1 MISPFSASAAQSLP
15 RGQMLVEAGRQ
26 GAVWRVLSG
35 VIRLE
40 RPTRDGHV
48 LVQLALPGD
57 LIGVETL
64 CAQVQ
69 ACTATALLH
78 ARVEVVAFA
87 GELSQYTT
95 VVKGLLQQQR
105 QAMDMVRLRSGS
117 IQQRLA
123 HLLALLGQGVDG
135 HVRVLQR
142 DELPTL
148 REMAQIVDSANET
161 VCRELNV
168 LLPHKPGQGD
178 KPARAPSG
186 RPRTRWVANPGRAAM
201 ALAS

>member
-1 MISPFSASAAQSLP
+1 MISLLSASAAHLLP
-15 RGQMLVEAGRQ
+15 RGQILVEAGRQ

-69 ACTATALLH
+69 ACTATALLN
-78 ARVEVVAFA
+78 ARVEEVSFA

-105 QAMDMVRLRSGS
+105 QAMDMVRLRTGS

-123 HLLALLGQGVDG
+123 HLLALLGQGADG
-135 HVRVLQR
+135 RVQSLQR

-148 REMAQIVDSANET
+148 RELAQIVDSANET

-168 LLPHKPGQGD
+168 LLPHKPGHGD
-178 KPARAPSG
+178 KPVRPAAG
-186 RPRTRWVANPGRAAM
+186 RPRTRWVAGPGRSAMPLAA
-201 ALAS
+201 

>member
-1 MISPFSASAAQSLP
+1 MTPLIASAAQLLP
-15 RGQMLVEAGRQ
+15 RGQVLVEAGRQ

-64 CAQVQ
+64 CAQVH
-69 ACTATALLH
+69 ACTATALLK
-78 ARVEVVAFA
+78 AKVEVVVFA

-105 QAMDMVRLRSGS
+105 QAMDMVRLRTGS
-117 IQQRLA
+117 IQQRLV
-123 HLLALLGQGVDG
+123 HLLALLGQGADG
-135 HVRVLQR
+135 RVRVLKR

-168 LLPHKPGQGD
+168 LLPHKPVQGE
-178 KPARAPSG
+178 KPARATAG
-186 RPRTRWVANPGRAAM
+186 RPRTRWVSSSGHPAM
-201 ALAS
+201 ALAA